1 MDAPEAELTGEALLR
16 GKKALESAKQAILK
30 LEKDG
35 KAMVLKVKDNKNDE
49 VYQSLKGILA
59 TLDRSS
65 TVIEHAVCWDELP
78 DGKLITKHSL
88 KTFLLEHKAVA
99 VDCSEKLSGCLAR
112 LKSRS

>member
-65 TVIEHAVCWDELP
+65 AVIEHAVCWDELP